1 MPLHGLRLDID
12 DAILKRKT
20 KDIIRY
26 LHERLKKVIS
36 MKAKFPFSKIINHST
51 GPEQIYLFVVAVSGV
66 LSYETDGSWFWWKR
80 KVDSASVINEAKT
93 TG

>member
-1 MPLHGLRLDID
+1 MHHLYFGELSLLLFQMPLHGLRLDID

-36 MKAKFPFSKIINHST
+36 T
-51 GPEQIYLFVVAVSGV
+51 
-66 LSYETDGSWFWWKR
+66 KR
-80 KVDSASVINEAKT
+80 FA
-93 TG
+93 